1 MRIVAISLLA
11 MLALY
16 GCSSGNYGNYYTE
29 ENGEKTEIGNPYSS
43 GSGHFAGYEW
53 AERTGG
59 DCSGN
64 SASFN
69 EGCEEYYRQTE
80 K

>member
-1 MRIVAISLLA
+1 MLLTA
-11 MLALY
+11 C
-16 GCSSGNYGNYYTE
+16 GGSNSDYYDS
-29 ENGEKTEIGNPYSS
+29 ENEGGGYTGNPYDSD
-43 GSGHFAGYEW
+43 SGHGAGYDW

-69 EGCEEYYRQTE
+69 EGCEEYYRQIQE
-80 K
+80 